1 MERIPRAV
9 YTKEFRAEAAA
20 LVLRDG
26 LSASAAAKRLSISK
40 KTLDNWLALAKAG
53 KLAAIGSNRSPVT
66 EQEAELSRLRKEL
79 AETKMERDLL
89 KKAAAYFAKESLPG
103 TRS

>member
-1 MERIPRAV
+1 MERVAKAV
-9 YTKEFRAEAAA
+9 YTAEFRAEAVA

-26 LSASAAAKRLSISK
+26 LKASEAARRLSISK
-40 KTLDNWLALAKAG
+40 KTLDNWLAQGRAG
-53 KLAAIGSNRSPVT
+53 KLAAIGTNRAPVT

-89 KKAAAYFAKESLPG
+89 KKAAAYFARESLPG

>member
-66 EQEAELSRLRKEL
+66 EQEAELSRLR
-79 AETKMERDLL
+79 
-89 KKAAAYFAKESLPG
+89 SP
-103 TRS
+103 S

>member
-66 EQEAELSRLRKEL
+66 EQEAELSRLR
-79 AETKMERDLL
+79 DLL
-89 KKAAAYFAKESLPG
+89 KKAAAYFARESLPG

>member
-1 MERIPRAV
+1 MERALKAV
-9 YTKEFRAEAAA
+9 YTPEFRAEAVA
-20 LVLRDG
+20 LVVRDR
-26 LSASAAAKRLSISK
+26 LKASEAARRLSISK
-40 KTLDNWLALAKAG
+40 KTLDNWLARAKTG
-53 KLAAIGSNRSPVT
+53 KLAEVGSNRSPVT